1 MPSSYEQSLYNFGID
16 SAARQLQWPGSP
28 CPLILRVRSD
38 EEDDNSLRRRML
50 GIHCISDLDDEARK
64 TADMAFSSRNRN
76 IQSAENYM
84 DVGRAI
90 CASYGLEKNPHQAI
104 MSYGAEL
111 GVTMPGE
118 WSTNQDLYSAIG
130 EQFSTRKRS
139 EYNEAKAKAEAAAK
153 ARQEEFGRLAQSA
166 IQKLVEGLADSIT
179 PEEHQGLEACGISR
193 SSIEKARIACSQ
205 YLGGYGIGGQ
215 KEHYGV
221 LEINGPRSI
230 ATLSNMA
237 DTIGDDAVALDFAM
251 QYITHRTRIEEQSRR
266 SGGAVSGN
274 LGSVQS
280 TMQQVGS
287 VVGDYVDDTLAIPVY
302 TLMNIKDSIF
312 SEDVHWY
319 DAMGINPGVRQTRR
333 NNFIAMA
340 KQAYATALT
349 EAAEENPHT
358 LDAVSG
364 AVTSVAHAGKWLL
377 PGKWMKAGAVMSTLM
392 ENERTAAMKEFQAR
406 GDLSFT
412 EFNFWDSVGTPA
424 LKTGITAGTFKAV
437 GSINGMV
444 GGAVRGWWGASA
456 SAGAQR
462 LAARLAQ
469 SRVAGFAGH
478 TALSA
483 VTMEEIAGLE
493 WVLNMAVDHTIVSD
507 SQNTSAEL
515 GEAIIQGWSSADGLT
530 EKALVALIFGAMA
543 APGMVN
549 KAQYERWKNTMGMS
563 PEQSRRY
570 DAARSVEERR
580 AVLEEMRTA
589 DPTGFRERAAKAGE
603 LVIARAEMEALAR
616 AGIEDYI
623 LQSAGYTKT
632 SLPDGRFEL
641 TRKTVDAEG
650 KEVVTR
656 HTYTQEQLNDY
667 YATKHESLVFRS
679 MVELQSRARGE
690 KLAAAAERIKT
701 PFLKIISLDKLDP
714 ELLSTL
720 RDGQV
725 TLSTVRALAEKARVE
740 IDAWTEKYRAAG
752 LSEAEA
758 RAKAEQETH
767 NASGVPLKTLSRID
781 ADFEKRIVIARK
793 AGTIGKNK
801 EASTTAFLMPR
812 ALGELTLA
820 LSRGEVKEHE
830 VLHDLIE
837 ARIRHSLAEDPAALD
852 KIRASLL
859 RVDTDIR
866 RRSIDRKGILHHGKD
881 VENLDIIEALSH
893 LATADFMTN
902 HRQMLLSSE
911 THAALET
918 ARSIMGDLQTIS
930 TLAEVWKAYAATEK
944 GRAALADNANLLRDI
959 LEQSKAFVR
968 DVYAEAEK
976 QSTRD
981 ATEIIKS
988 YDLRK
993 EQQRRKLIEDYK
1005 ASRTPLTEEQLRMLP
1020 ESEKHPEEVSAADS
1034 VTGEKIPA
1042 EKFYAPETVDQTTGE
1057 IIPPP
1062 EAGAPQSAPEGKGK
1076 GLVNGVY
1083 HEGEN
1088 GRIYG
1093 AVPIAGLKVAD
1104 FFRSER
1110 ARQNVD
1116 MHDTSTS
1123 PVLVFRDK
1131 SGNMTAIA
1139 NLGRLVSGS
1148 QRGNKFVDVEIID
1161 ESKSFTSA
1169 HAADRALEYAM
1180 RTNNA
1185 TPEQILAY
1193 FTRTGMKRATVYE
1206 RGLIPPGA
1214 DGALPSA
1221 AQIAWNIHERACP
1234 RLRSLVQKGEIDIDT
1249 AMRIADMAPSDVEA
1263 QNYIIKLKQ
1272 STRNFKWAT
1281 IEKRARKFIAD
1292 KFNDFVAK
1300 NQTEETTS
1308 FSVREYRER
1317 KPLEELLRESRVSQ
1331 LIQRSRAVAKELSPH
1346 INLAKS
1352 DTQVQELLGR
1362 LVGLHTAIRKEFS
1375 SSPYMREAIAKDLS
1389 LSETRLRAMADIL
1402 RGKTDSVNILALPEA
1417 MRKEAAEAAD
1427 KLKFVC
1433 DYLRKTE
1440 GDLIERAARLIE
1452 EAEMDGELA
1461 ELDALIS
1468 HAHARLQKNQR
1479 SARGTVGVEAARNA
1493 ERYRRMMGMSKE
1505 EVSERLNNTEAA
1517 IQKALSE
1524 ESIDAAVVSRLQ
1536 DQQAELMTY
1545 GALRERGLDALRE
1558 GSKAL
1563 REYIATEAK
1572 KWKAAQEAM
1581 LSIITHNKVDIAQ
1594 AQPAIDPGKLSRS
1607 KSKDEQSRVKNLL
1620 HAFTDYENGYDL
1632 LERIAPRLPLARR
1645 WKQRLAR
1652 ATDALS
1658 VTLNADKRNER
1669 SWIAE
1674 NLGYRT
1680 DRQMALWL
1688 ERSTSVRK
1696 TGISTE
1702 GVLQTKTHYIS
1713 VEEADRICR
1722 LTPEER
1728 AAERAAN
1735 AAEAKSNGQM
1745 PSYPTEAAVTDM
1757 RRRIAVR
1764 GFMDDKIQ
1772 YMNTGT
1778 ERSEHRRSIDLELS
1792 QQQAANIVL
1801 LAEQPSYAMQ
1811 MHALGY
1817 TSKVIDKLRSFAGDE
1832 VMAYA
1837 YWARGYL
1844 NNSGVRTVFEA
1855 RMGVPFPAEQNYWPG
1870 NFDTSSV
1877 TDNASSFISG
1887 ATMGRGIYPFLITR
1901 SLHNFE
1907 PNTSLG
1913 VNEILR
1919 LSLQAH
1925 RTYET
1930 RSAIADEMRQTL
1942 GDPDTAARMRTLMGD
1957 WDFFRFKDFI
1967 SIVDGAYAADAVACR
1982 AERKVISWN
1991 NMAKTLTW
1999 LPGRLTSIAIQISAI
2014 NSARAAEGVT
2024 LGKLVREIV
2033 GIRTDC
2039 GEQVMTVRRMVELD
2053 CFKARYFED
2062 GLYERL
2068 TALPQDSKF
2077 SSLSVVANTFM
2088 RFMGMS
2094 DLWSNACGMTLLYR
2108 LEYRKMKKLYP
2119 EMPDAEIRKHCET
2132 IVSETLHLAAQ
2143 PIEATD
2149 KSIRYI
2155 TSSDPIAQ
2163 MVWLCKS
2170 DALKSLATGRTIG
2183 RRDRQGKGLASTA
2196 LMGYDFYRYLLPG
2209 SIMAQAIRGIF
2220 SVANGNAP
2228 APDEEGYGEWILRN
2242 AVVALCLGGY
2252 IESIPLI
2259 GGALAYSS
2267 RRYVA
2272 TGYSAGHRTS
2282 VDPLG
2287 IGDVAAIYDFL
2298 VLCNDILKEDK
2309 SWDARATLKM
2319 ADALRGGGILF
2330 GSLLPDNQIG
2340 ATVKSAFNATNTG
2353 FNVARDYLI
2362 RRTNDEKKHRRNK
2375 RKATLHTEQEHP

>member
-28 CPLILRVRSD
+28 CPLMLRVRSD

-64 TADMAFSSRNRN
+64 TADMAFAYRNRN

-90 CASYGLEKNPHQAI
+90 CATYGLEKNPHQAI

-130 EQFSTRKRS
+130 EQFATRKRA
-139 EYNEAKAKAEAAAK
+139 EFNEAKARAEAAAK
-153 ARQEEFGRLAQSA
+153 ARQEELGRLAQSA
-166 IQKLVEGLADSIT
+166 IQKLIEGSADAIT

-193 SSIEKARIACSQ
+193 NSIERARIACSQ

-215 KEHYGV
+215 KQYQGV
-221 LEINGPRSI
+221 LEINGPRSL

-251 QYITHRTRIEEQSRR
+251 QYIAHRTRVEERNRR
-266 SGGAVSGN
+266 SGGALSGN
-274 LGSVQS
+274 FGSVQS

-287 VVGDYVDDTLAIPVY
+287 VVGDYVDDTVGIPVY
-302 TLMNIKDSIF
+302 TFMNIMDSF
-312 SEDVHWY
+312 SSEDVHWY
-319 DAMGINPGVRQTRR
+319 DALGINPSVRQTRR

-349 EAAEENPHT
+349 EATEENPHT

-377 PGKWMKAGAVMSTLM
+377 PGKWIKAGAVMSTLM

-507 SQNTSAEL
+507 TQNTSAEL

-580 AVLEEMRTA
+580 SVLEEMRTA

-859 RVDTDIR
+859 RVDADIR

-993 EQQRRKLIEDYK
+993 EQQRRKLLEDYK
-1005 ASRTPLTEEQLRMLP
+1005 SSRTPLTEEQLRMQP

-1062 EAGAPQSAPEGKGK
+1062 DAGAPQSAPEGKGK

-1331 LIQRSRAVAKELSPH
+1331 LIQRSRAVAKELTPH
-1346 INLAKS
+1346 INLAKN
-1352 DTQVQELLGR
+1352 DTQVQELLGH

-1417 MRKEAAEAAD
+1417 VRKEAAEASD

-1594 AQPAIDPGKLSRS
+1594 AQTTIDPGKLSRS

-1728 AAERAAN
+1728 AGERAAN
-1735 AAEAKSNGQM
+1735 AAEAKRNGQM
-1745 PSYPTEAAVTDM
+1745 PSYPTEAAVADM

-1764 GFMDDKIQ
+1764 GFMDDNIQ

-1778 ERSEHRRSIDLELS
+1778 ERSEHRKSIDLELS

-1801 LAEQPSYAMQ
+1801 LAEQPSYAVQ

-1837 YWARGYL
+1837 YWARSYL
-1844 NNSGVRTVFEA
+1844 NNSGVRTVFED

-1919 LSLQAH
+1919 LALQAH

-1999 LPGRLTSIAIQISAI
+1999 LPGRLTSIAIQISAV

-2033 GIRTDC
+2033 GIRTDS
-2039 GEQVMTVRRMVELD
+2039 GEQVMTVRRIVELD

-2119 EMPDAEIRKHCET
+2119 EMPEADIRKHCET

-2155 TSSDPIAQ
+2155 TSSEPIAQ

-2228 APDEEGYGEWILRN
+2228 APDEEGYGEWVLRN
-2242 AVVALCLGGY
+2242 VVVALCLGGY

-2287 IGDVAAIYDFL
+2287 VGDVAAIYDFL

-2309 SWDARATLKM
+2309 SWDARATLKL

-2362 RRTNDEKKHRRNK
+2362 RQTNEEKKHRKNR
-2375 RKATLHTEQEHP
+2375 RRATLHTEQERP